1 MQNSEVD
8 VIHVETIRSLQ
19 DEYQLRFVGKF
30 IRQFIRGH
38 DPRQLKLW
46 DKIKKQSKNKYST
59 VVLDST
65 FLGTMVSPI
74 RKLYPESKI
83 VVIAHNNEYRY
94 HKIAVK
100 QGALIKSLFIPI
112 ACKAERLVAR
122 DADICFC
129 FSDRNEKYFKSLG
142 ARKTVNLRYPI
153 SESKVLNQERRLL
166 RKNRPD
172 RLMGYIGSD
181 NIFNRRAAETVASYV
196 HLLPNTQL
204 IVAGSV
210 KLNLN
215 QRKNVIHSGVV
226 SDLPQFYDSV
236 DVIVNPAHLG
246 EGIKI
251 KTFEALEYRVPVIG
265 FKEAFEGVQVEEFG
279 GFCKII
285 DSLGQI
291 DSCLRDIKA
300 GDFTNDYK
308 LIQHRQTKLWDLMGG
323 QLF

>member
-8 VIHVETIRSLQ
+8 VIHVGTIRSLQ
-19 DEYQLRFVGKF
+19 DEHQLRFVGKF
-30 IRQFIRGH
+30 IRQYLRGH
-38 DPRQLKLW
+38 DPRQMELW
-46 DKIKKQSKNKYST
+46 DKIKQHSKNKYST

-65 FLGTMVSPI
+65 FLGTMVSPL
-74 RKLYPESKI
+74 RKIYPESKI

-94 HKIAVK
+94 HKIAVQ

-112 ACKAERLVAR
+112 AFKAERLVAR

-129 FSDRNEKYFKSLG
+129 FSDRNEKYFKNLG

-153 SESKVLNQERRLL
+153 SESKVLNQERRLF
-166 RKNRPD
+166 RKSRPV

-181 NIFNRRAAETVASYV
+181 NIFNRRAAETVANYV

-210 KLNLN
+210 QLNLN
-215 QRKNVIHSGVV
+215 QRKNVTHSGVV
-226 SDLPQFYDSV
+226 SDLTEFYDSV

-251 KTFEALEYRVPVIG
+251 KTFEALEYRVPIIG

-279 GFCKII
+279 GFCKTI
-285 DSLGQI
+285 DSLEQI
-291 DSCLRDIKA
+291 DSRLRDIKA
-300 GDFTNDYK
+300 AELTNNYK
-308 LIQHRQTKLWDLMGG
+308 LVLHRETKLRDLMGG
-323 QLF
+323 ELF